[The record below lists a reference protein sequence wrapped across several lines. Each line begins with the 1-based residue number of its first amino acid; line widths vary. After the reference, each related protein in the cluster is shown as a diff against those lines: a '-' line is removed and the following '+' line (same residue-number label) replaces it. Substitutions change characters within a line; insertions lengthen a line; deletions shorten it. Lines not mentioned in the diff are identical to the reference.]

1 MSTIYI
7 RTLKRRIEEAEA
19 RLEAAKQRGEGEAYL
34 AVAKYEID
42 EMKAALEREL
52 ARQDSK

>member
-19 RLEAAKQRGEGEAYL
+19 RLEAAKKRGEGEAYL

-52 ARQDSK
+52 ARQSK